1 MKKLNKKGFIL
12 VETLIV
18 TVFVVT
24 MFIVVYQSTIPIL
37 GDFEQYNKYEDIDA
51 IYNANIYRQML
62 NKYGN
67 FTYISNYIDTHI
79 YLDISDCNKKD
90 GDIPIYLSPKY
101 CNLVQQTLKITSKD
115 RILLTDYDI
124 AAFKNTVNSEVEFD
138 SGVYSNFRDY
148 VNMLSN
154 SEPFYTAT
162 SGRVGRYR
170 LFIVKNITNAD
181 GSKSRK
187 YTNLGIYDGINKSYV
202 MGEEV
207 TVKNLYPGAGN
218 EKFYVLKNSNSYD
231 TKVTLIYS
239 KNLPTRTATFS
250 YATTAG
256 TLYDQLR
263 AGTDSWNLDKLV
275 NTVYYSKFDNDTT
288 INDNYKFDY
297 SNLKARLLDEYDIY
311 EALGCKKDEKECFDP
326 DNAFERLFDNDKYKF
341 LTDGL
346 TEGGSGYWTAVSVP
360 YTNLYAWA
368 IENGKITPKDINS
381 SIGIRPIIV
390 IDKSR
395 VSRKGE

>member
-51 IYNANIYRQML
+51 IYNANLYRQML
-62 NKYGN
+62 NRYGN
-67 FTYISNYIDTHI
+67 FTYISDYIDTHI

-101 CNLVQQTLKITSKD
+101 CHLVQQTLKITSND
-115 RILLTDYDI
+115 RVLLTDYDI
-124 AAFKNTVNSEVEFD
+124 AAFKTTVNEEVEFD

-148 VNMLSN
+148 VNMVSN
-154 SEPFYTAT
+154 IEPFYTA
-162 SGRVGRYR
+162 SAGKVGKYR
-170 LFIVKNITNAD
+170 LFIVKNIINTD

-207 TVKNLYPGAGN
+207 IVKDLYPGAGN

-239 KNLPTRTATFS
+239 KNLPTTTSTFS

-256 TLYDQLR
+256 TLFDKLKT
-263 AGTDSWNLDKLV
+263 GTDTWNLNKLV
-275 NTVYYSKFDNDTT
+275 DTVYYSKFDNDTSSA
-288 INDNYKFDY
+288 DNYKFDY
-297 SNLKARLLDEYDIY
+297 SNLKARFLDEYDIY
-311 EALGCKKDEKECFDP
+311 EVLGCKNDVKECFDP
-326 DNAFERLFDNDKYKF
+326 DNAFERLFDNDKFKF

-346 TEGGSGYWTAVSVP
+346 NDEDGYWTATTVP

-368 IENGKITPKDINS
+368 IKKGKIAPVEINS
-381 SIGIRPIIV
+381 SIGIRPVIV
-390 IDKSR
+390 IDKTR